1 MIVSSKVTAVYKN
14 SQLLDYLAQRFT
26 YRSQAEWGQL
36 ITDGRVSVNGRVASS
51 TDPLRQGDRVAC
63 QLPDEPLPDK
73 FDFNYTIVYE
83 DAWLLAVNK
92 PGNLLVHDKG
102 RFAQANL
109 IYHLR
114 QRHQPPYPEARL
126 VNRLDRMTSGV
137 ILAARDSDTLRQM
150 QQCFIDQQVEKEY
163 LAVVHGVPAVAHG
176 RIDLPIGRLA
186 SLPGVYR
193 FGIDETGKTAVTNY
207 QTVQTF
213 ADQFALLRLQ
223 PKTGR
228 THQLRVHLQAIGHP
242 IVGDALYALSDEAYL
257 HWSQGELPFAEGL
270 IARQALHC
278 AQMQFQHPHQQRPC
292 VVEAPLPS
300 DIKSLLYH
308 LTSRYQQEKPV

>member
-26 YRSQAEWGQL
+26 YRSAAEWGQWVA
-36 ITDGRVSVNGRVASS
+36 DGRVSINGRVATA
-51 TDPLRQGDRVAC
+51 TDPLRQGDVVAC
-63 QLPDEPLPDK
+63 QLPDEPLPDTFN
-73 FDFNYTIVYE
+73 FDYE
-83 DAWLLAVNK
+83 IIYQDDWLLAVNK

-102 RFAQANL
+102 RFTQANL

-114 QRHQPPYPEARL
+114 QRHQPPHPEARL
-126 VNRLDRMTSGV
+126 VNRLDRLTSGV

-150 QQCFIDQQVEKEY
+150 QQLFVEQQVEKQY
-163 LAVVHGVPAVAHG
+163 LAVVHGVPSTAVG
-176 RIDLPIGRLA
+176 VIDLPVGKLP

-193 FGIDETGKTAVTNY
+193 FGVVAEGKTAVTHY

-213 ADQFALLRLQ
+213 ADQFALLRLW

-242 IVGDALYALSDEAYL
+242 IVGDALYNLADDEAYL
-257 HWSQGELPFAEGL
+257 AWARGERPFAEGL
-270 IARQALHC
+270 LARQALHC
-278 AQMQFQHPHQQRPC
+278 AQVQFHHPQQQRPC
-292 VVEAPLPS
+292 LIEAPLPA
-300 DIKSLLYH
+300 DIKWLLQR
-308 LTSRYQQEKPV
+308 LSQTEERGAD